1 MITNLE
7 QLYIDQLRDL
17 YSAETQLITAL
28 PEMAGN
34 ASHEELRDAFNHHLD
49 ETRTQRARLQEI
61 FESHGVTPEGEE
73 CDAMRG
79 LIKEANKHVANTA
92 AGSVRDAVLIASG
105 NRVEHYEIAAY
116 GVARAF
122 AECLGYDED
131 ARLLSKSIEEE
142 GNADQL
148 LTKIASGGLFSS
160 GVNQEAVR

>member
-34 ASHEELRDAFNHHLD
+34 SSHEELRDAFNHHLD
-49 ETRTQRARLQEI
+49 ETRTQRARLEEI
-61 FESHGVTPEGEE
+61 FGIHGVTPEGEE

-92 AGSVRDAVLIASG
+92 EGSVRDAGLIASA

-131 ARLLSKSIEEE
+131 ARILTKSLEEE
-142 GNADQL
+142 GNADQV
-148 LTKIASGGLFSS
+148 LTKIASGGIFHS
-160 GVNQEAVR
+160 GVNKEAVR

>member
-1 MITNLE
+1 MINNLQ

-17 YSAETQLITAL
+17 FSAETQLIAAL
-28 PEMAGN
+28 PDMAAN
-34 ASHEELRDAFNHHLD
+34 ATDEGLRDAFNHHLD

-61 FESHGVTPEGEE
+61 CGFHSAAPEGED

-79 LIKEANKHVANTA
+79 LIKEATKHVANTEM
-92 AGSVRDAVLIASG
+92 GSVRDAVLIASG

-131 ARLLSKSIEEE
+131 VRLLTKSIEEE
-142 GNADQL
+142 GAADQT
-148 LTKIASGGLFSS
+148 LTKIASGGLFRQ
-160 GVNQEAVR
+160 GVNEEATH